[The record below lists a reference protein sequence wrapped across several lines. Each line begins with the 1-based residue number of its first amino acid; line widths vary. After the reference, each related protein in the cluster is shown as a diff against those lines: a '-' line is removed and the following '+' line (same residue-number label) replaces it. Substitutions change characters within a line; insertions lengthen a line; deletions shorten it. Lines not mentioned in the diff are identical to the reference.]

1 MPQPVIVDIFEGLD
15 LIDDSPSSSPSLSAS
30 VSESVSAS
38 DSVSQSQSQSASQS
52 PSGEVSLVEELR
64 TALGVDGEYDDSVEG
79 LQQMVEKASSTLAQ
93 QHIDQVFGSVPEL
106 KRFYDFVMLGGEPS
120 KFIQHISQDDYSKIE
135 FKEGDERQHEQIVRA
150 ELTKRGLS
158 PEEINE
164 EIEDFK
170 NGGILESKA
179 KRALSSLKVIQEKER
194 AQIVEQ
200 QRQAAENDRL
210 EAEKYW
216 NGVKETI
223 TKKSELKGLT
233 LPATDKD
240 AFFAYLT
247 KPVKD
252 GKTKRDL
259 DAEALDQESL
269 LAMDYLLYKGFKL
282 GDLVTKK
289 AKDLNAAS
297 LRDRLSRKAPAA
309 QAPNRKPGQDV
320 IVGI

>member
-1 MPQPVIVDIFEGLD
+1 MSQPVIVDIFEGLD
-15 LIDDSPSSSPSLSAS
+15 DLVSNEEVDSTDISETTEETIEKKDETEKQEETDNQESSL
-30 VSESVSAS
+30 
-38 DSVSQSQSQSASQS
+38 D
-52 PSGEVSLVEELR
+52 VSLVEELK
-64 TALGVDGEYDDSVEG
+64 TTLGVDGEYEDSVEG
-79 LQQMVEKASSTLAQ
+79 LQQVVEKASSTLAQ
-93 QHIDQVFGSVPEL
+93 QHIDQVFNSAPEL
-106 KRFYDFVMLGGEPS
+106 KRFYDFVMLGGQPS
-120 KFIQHISQDDYSKIE
+120 KFIQHLSQDDYSKIE

-150 ELTKRGLS
+150 ELSKRGLS
-158 PEEINE
+158 SEEINE

-179 KRALSSLKVIQEKER
+179 KRAILSLRTIQEKER
-194 AQIVEQ
+194 VQIVEQ

-216 NGVKETI
+216 SSVKDTI

-233 LPATDKD
+233 LPTTDKD

-247 KPVKD
+247 KPLKD

-259 DAEALDQESL
+259 DAEELDQETL

-289 AKDLNAAS
+289 AKDLNATS
-297 LRDRLSRKAPAA
+297 LRDRLSKKAPAA
-309 QAPNRKPGQDV
+309 QAPNRKIAEDM